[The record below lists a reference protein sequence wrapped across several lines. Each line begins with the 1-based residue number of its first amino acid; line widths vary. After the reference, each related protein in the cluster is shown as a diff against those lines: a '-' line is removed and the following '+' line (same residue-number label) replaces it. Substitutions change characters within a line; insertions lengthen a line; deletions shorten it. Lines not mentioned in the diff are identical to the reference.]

1 MSKIPMSTW
10 LGESN
15 GQSILYEILM
25 SDVTKEQAR
34 AAVTTYCILFDIIVD
49 TNRWDN
55 LIQVIWD
62 YYNSWFDSKEELDN
76 YMCGLLV

>member
-1 MSKIPMSTW
+1 MSKILMSTW

-15 GQSILYEILM
+15 GQTILYDILT

-34 AAVTTYCILFDIIVD
+34 ATVTTYCILFDIIVD